1 MAILAPAAPFLTS
14 PTIAA
19 AFNPTL
25 WSKKLNAKYYVDNQL
40 TEVTNTNWEGEIKN
54 QGDTVRIRT
63 APTLT
68 ISDYVIGGNLSYEVP
83 TPVYQ
88 DMLIEKAKSFAFQ
101 CNDVQEAQADMN
113 LLNMYMEDA
122 AKQLKISITEEVFFS
137 MFCSSDGGTT
147 AANYYTAGVTGTRT
161 RGCDAYNYGATAG
174 VKSRKYNLGLDTS
187 PVDVTTTAANLL
199 TLILNMGGVLDEQ
212 NVPENGRFL
221 VLTPYDRQVLMSTN
235 LAQAYFTGD
244 NSSIVRTGK
253 IGMIDRFT
261 VYVSN
266 MLPQG
271 GADTGS
277 DGGWVTGSA
286 AVTTGGDLSGA
297 AARRCVIAGH
307 KDAISFAAQ
316 INKTEQVRN
325 PSDFGDFVRGLSV
338 YGRKVVKPE
347 ALAFGVVK

>member
-14 PTIAA
+14 PTMSA
-19 AFNPTL
+19 AFNPLL

-40 TEVTNTNWEGEIKN
+40 TEIVNTNWEGEIKN

-68 ISDYVIGGNLSYEVP
+68 ISDYQIGGSLQYEVP

-113 LLNMYMEDA
+113 LLNMYMDDA
-122 AKQLKISITEEVFFS
+122 SKQLKLAITEEVFFS
-137 MFCSSDGGTT
+137 MFCTTAGNTAGTDPQTVSTT
-147 AANYYTAGVTGTRT
+147 AAST
-161 RGCDAYNYGATAG
+161 RGCAAVNQGATAG
-174 VKSRKYNLGLDTS
+174 AKSGVLNLGVDGTPIATS
-187 PVDVTTTAANLL
+187 TPANLL
-199 TLILNMGGVLDEQ
+199 TLILNMGAVLDEQ
-212 NVPENGRFL
+212 NVPEAGRFL
-221 VLTPYDRQVLMSTN
+221 LLSPYDRQVLMSTN

-244 NSSIVRTGK
+244 SSSIVRTGK

-266 MLPQG
+266 MLPRG
-271 GADTGS
+271 GLNK
-277 DGGWVTGSA
+277 GWVTGSA
-286 AVTTGGDLSGA
+286 ATSTGVANTSA
-297 AARRCVIAGH
+297 IRRCVIAGH

-316 INKTEQVRN
+316 VNKTEQVRN

-347 ALAFGVVK
+347 AFAFGVVA

>member
-1 MAILAPAAPFLTS
+1 MAILAPNAPFLTS
-14 PTIAA
+14 PTIATV
-19 AFNPTL
+19 FNPLL

-40 TEVTNTNWEGEIKN
+40 TEITNTNWEGEIKN

-68 ISDYVIGGNLSYEVP
+68 ISDYVIGSNLQYEVP

-101 CNDVQEAQADMN
+101 CNDIQAAQADMN

-122 AKQLKISITEEVFFS
+122 AKQLKISVTEEVFFS
-137 MFCSSDGGTT
+137 QFCTTAGDTAGTNKDTASTT
-147 AANYYTAGVTGTRT
+147 AANT
-161 RGCDAYNYGATAG
+161 RGCAAANQGATAG
-174 VKSRKYNLGLDTS
+174 VKSAALDLGTDLVPIDG
-187 PVDVTTTAANLL
+187 TTTAANLL
-199 TLILNMGGVLDEQ
+199 NLILRMGAVLDEQ
-212 NVPENGRFL
+212 NVPESGRFL
-221 VLTPYDRQVLMSTN
+221 IMSPVDRQILMGTN

-266 MLPQG
+266 MLPRG
-271 GADTGS
+271 GTS
-277 DGGWVTGSA
+277 KGWVIGSA
-286 AVTTGGDLSGA
+286 ATSTGGTMGSALN
-297 AARRCVIAGH
+297 RRMIVAGH

-325 PSDFGDFVRGLSV
+325 PSDFGDFVRGLNV

-347 ALAFGVVK
+347 AFAIGVVK